1 MPSLELLK
9 NISRS
14 LDKIL
19 LDRTLAKMSED
30 EIVRVTPDGKINL
43 FGHKVVVDK
52 DLDATMRKI
61 EKLFLDS
68 GFKPPDYKSVLAQN
82 IGPEPIVKKAHRY
95 MLDTGMLINAGEG
108 VVIHQKYV
116 KEAEQK
122 LIDYLKKN
130 KDIRISQFRD
140 LLDASRKYVLPLLIY
155 FDTRGVT
162 IKRGDVRVL
171 GQKYR

>member
-1 MPSLELLK
+1 
-9 NISRS
+9 
-14 LDKIL
+14 
-19 LDRTLAKMSED
+19 
-30 EIVRVTPDGKINL
+30 
-43 FGHKVVVDK
+43 
-52 DLDATMRKI
+52 
-61 EKLFLDS
+61 
-68 GFKPPDYKSVLAQN
+68 
-82 IGPEPIVKKAHRY
+82 

-155 FDTRGVT
+155 FDTRGIT